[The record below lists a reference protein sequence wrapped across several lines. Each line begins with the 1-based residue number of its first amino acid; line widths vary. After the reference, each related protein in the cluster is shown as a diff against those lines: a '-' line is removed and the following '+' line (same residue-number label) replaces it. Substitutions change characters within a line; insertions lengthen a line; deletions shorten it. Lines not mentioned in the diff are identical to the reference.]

1 MGQARIARKCT
12 CNATQC
18 EFAFPPTQP
27 TDLSLLL
34 QAEQQRPAFD
44 EVRLLAMRVGLP
56 SGGRRAQ
63 AGSWSTFREGVG
75 YDGSHGCQCSHHNT
89 SVLGQVLI
97 VSTRA
102 LVVFRSNL
110 ISANAPQTL

>member
-1 MGQARIARKCT
+1 MRTRTQRCAAHSDVGQARSARKCT

-44 EVRLLAMRVGLP
+44 EVRLLAMHVGLP
-56 SGGRRAQ
+56 SGASARTTIRRYWAKYSSYGRVRWSFSAQ
-63 AGSWSTFREGVG
+63 
-75 YDGSHGCQCSHHNT
+75 
-89 SVLGQVLI
+89 I
-97 VSTRA
+97 
-102 LVVFRSNL
+102 
-110 ISANAPQTL
+110 